1 MNGLLEGLDLLP
13 AARARG
19 HLVPLGH
26 DLHGLDP
33 ADHED
38 VRVGVHGEDQVV
50 VAVKAHEAGR
60 VGHDLLSNEESFRQ
74 LNGALNAL

>member
-1 MNGLLEGLDLLP
+1 MNGLLKGLDLLP
-13 AARARG
+13 AARG
-19 HLVPLGH
+19 HLVPMGH

-60 VGHDLLSNEESFRQ
+60 VAMTYCQTKKVFDN
-74 LNGALNAL
+74 